1 MKKTRVLV
9 VEAESS
15 FSADLEARLHR
26 LGYDVA
32 DRVGTAEAAIRKAK
46 DARPDVVLM
55 DIELDGVMHGTDAT
69 RYIQQTLK
77 VPVIYLSA
85 SSNDTTIVRARD
97 TEPFGFILTPFDE
110 RELKVAIE
118 MAVFRHRME
127 MEREE
132 LIHQL
137 QHALAQVEALSGL
150 LPICA
155 ECKKVRDD
163 GGYWSQVEAYIE
175 QRTKARFSHGLCPDC
190 YQAAVTHHHQEMR
203 KKRLRKENGAAR
215 RLRATKVAKE
225 GVR

>member
-15 FSADLEARLHR
+15 FSADLEARLGR

-32 DRVGTAEAAIRKAK
+32 DRVDNGEAAIRQAK
-46 DARPDVVLM
+46 NVRPDVVLM
-55 DIELDGVMHGTDAT
+55 DIELGGEVHGTDAT
-69 RYIQQTLK
+69 RHIQKTLK

-85 SSNDTTIVRARD
+85 SSNDTTILRARD
-97 TEPFGFILTPFDE
+97 TEPYGFILTPADE

-132 LIHQL
+132 LVRQL
-137 QHALAQVEALSGL
+137 QQALAQVDTLNGL

-190 YQAAVTHHHQEMR
+190 YKTAVAHHHDEMR
-203 KKRLRKENGAAR
+203 KKRRRKEIAAVR
-215 RLRATKVAKE
+215 RSRALEPDRV
-225 GVR
+225 